1 MINKLLTGFMNRYI
15 KNYYIIIKMLKQ
27 EQDAMDVL
35 QDTYIKVLQKLSS
48 FKYTGSQSFA
58 SWTGKIASNTA
69 LDFLRKKKP
78 LLFSDLNTENEN
90 IQELEFEDKSV
101 ENQLELALDQKETE
115 RIVQEMLECLSE
127 EQRVCVILRYVKQM
141 KISEIALECG
151 CSENTIKSRLN
162 YAKKRL
168 LDEREALEKKG
179 DIFIQ
184 CCSIYIACFFIGNF
198 TTARPLTK
206 VIYSKK

>member
-1 MINKLLTGFMNRYI
+1 M
-15 KNYYIIIKMLKQ
+15 
-27 EQDAMDVL
+27 
-35 QDTYIKVLQKLSS
+35 QKLSS

-101 ENQLELALDQKETE
+101 ENQLELALDQKETA

-168 LDEREALEKKG
+168 LGEREALEKKG
-179 DIFIQ
+179 
-184 CCSIYIACFFIGNF
+184 IYLYNVAPF
-198 TTARPLTK
+198 TLLAFLLETLQLPDH
-206 VIYSKK
+206 